1 MMVEFNDVGSM
12 GALLWSRY
20 EVGFGQCVVGSV
32 FNRRGW
38 RCYLYNLQ
46 SMQWAHVAWWPHIGH
61 PPDAKFLAVVGKECH
76 GPACKCTQR
85 GAHSVCRVTRFM
97 MSIGYVWPCESARC
111 TEGTEKL
118 LTFGNSFWTISDISP
133 KLIKIIQNTC
143 AGGCHWFSWVVG
155 NLVVWTR
162 LRRMHLLVHES
173 SLRPRISVL
182 NRQLCLQSGPLFS
195 KESLRRYHGP
205 CIHLP
210 LPCCFC
216 LTMSISTF
224 NRSLPLAAGCLCFT
238 REWFSCWLRLHL
250 IKLFVYLYTFF
261 HVICQVC
268 QGFNITSCDHH
279 SVVSCHLQAR
289 ALELV
294 PGLEALQCQTHSK
307 LIQQKHIIKECW
319 PLDTGP
325 KKVLV
330 MRRPSFDVRI
340 FDVFGEIGM

>member
-1 MMVEFNDVGSM
+1 MWTCKSVG
-12 GALLWSRY
+12 Y
-20 EVGFGQCVVGSV
+20 TE
-32 FNRRGW
+32 
-38 RCYLYNLQ
+38 
-46 SMQWAHVAWWPHIGH
+46 
-61 PPDAKFLAVVGKECH
+61 
-76 GPACKCTQR
+76 CTQKKGLR
-85 GAHSVCRVTRFM
+85 IQTVFEC
-97 MSIGYVWPCESARC
+97 
-111 TEGTEKL
+111 
-118 LTFGNSFWTISDISP
+118 FWTISDMSS

-155 NLVVWTR
+155 NLVIWTR

-195 KESLRRYHGP
+195 KEGLRRYHGP
-205 CIHLP
+205 AIHLP

-216 LTMSISTF
+216 LAMPISTF

-238 REWFSCWLRLHL
+238 RVWFSCWLRLHL
-250 IKLFVYLYTFF
+250 IKLFVHSYTCF

-268 QGFNITSCDHH
+268 QGLGNITSCDHH